1 MRFKFRHAIVLA
13 FSFAT
18 ANLPVFPT
26 HFSIGQEQK
35 SGDEAASRAS
45 LQVDDTAPQ
54 IQVDRWLK
62 GDAVTSFS
70 KDHVYV
76 VEFWATWCGPCI
88 KSMPH
93 LNELAERYAK
103 DGLIVVALTKS
114 DDANTLEA
122 VEAFANGPGKKYAF
136 RYAFCESD
144 TTYRDYMEASGQNGI
159 PCSFV
164 IDRNGKLAYVGL
176 PHDLDYVLER
186 VIKGEWRG
194 KVDADALRELNESV
208 GKLAQIAQTDPDK
221 ALEIAEH
228 VRRTNPGRAKGLDFA
243 YGEIIALCK
252 KQKFDR
258 VKEIIESWSDDSN
271 KQIEWASVAMLSGLL
286 ASAELNPDQKNVDYA
301 IAKIEAA
308 ETVLKDDWQ
317 SLLQVGISYRMAGK
331 GDKFKEIMEKAISA
345 CPDEQIK
352 KSLKSALDAQM
363 LNTGK

>member
-1 MRFKFRHAIVLA
+1 
-13 FSFAT
+13 
-18 ANLPVFPT
+18 
-26 HFSIGQEQK
+26 
-35 SGDEAASRAS
+35 
-45 LQVDDTAPQ
+45 
-54 IQVDRWLK
+54 
-62 GDAVTSFS
+62 
-70 KDHVYV
+70 
-76 VEFWATWCGPCI
+76 
-88 KSMPH
+88 MPH

-122 VEAFANGPGKKYAF
+122 VETFANGPGKKYAF

-208 GKLAQIAQTDPDK
+208 GKLAQIAQTDADK

-258 VKEIIESWSDDSN
+258 VKEIIESLSDDSN

-301 IAKIEAA
+301 IAKIEVA

-317 SLLQVGISYRMAGK
+317 SILQVGISYRMAGK
-331 GDKFKEIMEKAISA
+331 GTNSRRLWKRPFRPAPMS
-345 CPDEQIK
+345 
-352 KSLKSALDAQM
+352 KSKNHSKQPWMHKCSTLASSHCDTLH
-363 LNTGK
+363 TR

>member
-1 MRFKFRHAIVLA
+1 MRFKFRHAIVMA

-18 ANLPVFPT
+18 ANLPVFPI

-54 IQVDRWLK
+54 IQVDRWVK

-103 DGLIVVALTKS
+103 DGLVVVALTKS

-144 TTYRDYMEASGQNGI
+144 TTYRDYMEAAGQNGI

-194 KVDADALRELNESV
+194 KVDADALREINESV
-208 GKLAQIAQTDPDK
+208 GKLVQIAQTDADK
-221 ALEIAEH
+221 ALEIADH
-228 VRRTNPGRAKGLDFA
+228 VRRSNPSRSKGLDFS
-243 YGEIIALCK
+243 YGEMFALCK
-252 KQKFDR
+252 KSKFDR
-258 VKEIIESWSDDSN
+258 SREIIDSLSAESN
-271 KQIEWASVAMLSGLL
+271 KVIDWAGVAMLCSLL
-286 ASAELNPDQKNVDYA
+286 ASKELNPDGVHVDFA
-301 IAKIEAA
+301 FEKMRAA
-308 ETVLKDDWQ
+308 ETSLKDDWQ
-317 SLLQVGISYRMAGK
+317 SLLQVGLAYQIAGK
-331 GDKFKEIMEKAISA
+331 SEKFKEIMEKAISA

-352 KSLKSALDAQM
+352 KSLKTALDAQM
-363 LNTGK
+363 LNSGK

>member
-1 MRFKFRHAIVLA
+1 MRLKFRHAIVMV

-18 ANLPVFPT
+18 AILPMFPT
-26 HFSIGQEQK
+26 HFSFGQEQK

-45 LQVDDTAPQ
+45 LQVDDAAPQ

-144 TTYRDYMEASGQNGI
+144 TTYRDYMEATGQNGI

-164 IDRNGKLAYVGL
+164 IDRKGKLAYVGL
-176 PHDLDYVLER
+176 PRDLDYVLER

-194 KVDADALRELNESV
+194 KVDADALREMNESV
-208 GKLAQIAQTDPDK
+208 GKLMQIAQTDANK

-228 VRRTNPGRAKGLDFA
+228 VRRTNPSRAKSMDFA
-243 YGEIIALCK
+243 HGEVYALCK
-252 KQKFDR
+252 MKKFDR
-258 VKEIIESWSDDSN
+258 SREIIESLSNDSN
-271 KQIEWASVAMLSGLL
+271 KVIDWAGVAMLSSLL
-286 ASAELNPDQKNVDYA
+286 ASKEFNPHGTHFEFA
-301 IAKIEAA
+301 IEKMQAAEAA
-308 ETVLKDDWQ
+308 LKDDWP
-317 SLLQVGISYRMAGK
+317 SLFQLGLAYQIAGK
-331 GDKFKEIMEKAISA
+331 KEKFKEIMGKAISS
-345 CPDEQIK
+345 CPDEQVK
-352 KSLKSALDAQM
+352 KSLQMTLDRQM
-363 LNTGK
+363 SDSGN

>member
-1 MRFKFRHAIVLA
+1 MKLKLFHAIVMAL
-13 FSFAT
+13 SFAT

-45 LQVDDTAPQ
+45 LQVDDAAPP
-54 IQVDRWLK
+54 IQVDHWLK

-114 DDANTLEA
+114 DDANTREA
-122 VEAFANGPGKKYAF
+122 VEEFANGPGKKYSF

-144 TTYRDYMEASGQNGI
+144 TTYRDYMEAAGQNGI

-164 IDRNGKLAYVGL
+164 IDRKGKLAYVGL

-208 GKLAQIAQTDPDK
+208 GKLGQIAQTDADK

-228 VRRTNPGRAKGLDFA
+228 VRRTNPGRAKSLDFA
-243 YGEIIALCK
+243 YGEILALCK
-252 KQKFDR
+252 KSKFDR
-258 VKEIIESWSDDSN
+258 AREIIDSLSADSN
-271 KQIEWASVAMLSGLL
+271 KVIDWAGVAMLSSLL
-286 ASAELNPDQKNVDYA
+286 ASKELNPVGTHVEFA
-301 IAKIEAA
+301 FEKIQAAEAA
-308 ETVLKDDWQ
+308 LKDEWQ
-317 SLLQVGISYRMAGK
+317 SLLQVGLAYQIAGK
-331 GDKFKEIMEKAISA
+331 SEKFKEIMEKAISA
-345 CPDEQIK
+345 CPDEQVK
-352 KSLKSALDAQM
+352 KSLKTALDRQM
-363 LNTGK
+363 LNSGK